1 MSSHTDLAQYERY
14 RRLLADEVLPAALVD
29 LDAVDRNVE
38 TLLAPVRAN
47 GKTLRLAS
55 KSVRCVALLRHVIAR
70 GAGTIRGVMT
80 YTAAETLHLATRGFD
95 DLLLAYPTV
104 RTRDLEAMADANAR
118 GAWAA
123 TIVDC
128 SEHLDAIERV
138 AAERGV
144 ELPVVIDVDVSYR
157 PVGDRVVVGVR
168 RSPVRTVEAAVALA
182 ERVGTYRHLR
192 FGGVMAYEAHI
203 AGLGD
208 ANPYA
213 PALNAAKSWLR
224 RRARPHLEQTR
235 EALAHALA
243 VRGLAPR
250 VFNGGGTGSLAWCS
264 AEASLT
270 EVTAGSG
277 FLDSHLFDYFR
288 GLHLAPAVGFAL
300 QVVRRPAP
308 GVVTCHG
315 GGYVASGEAGPDRLP
330 RPWLPAGMSLF
341 GLEGAG
347 EVQTPVR
354 LPDGLDIA
362 LGDPLFFRHAKAGEL
377 AEHFREYLLVRG
389 DRIEARVPTYRGE
402 GQAFLG

>member
-1 MSSHTDLAQYERY
+1 MQSPADRAQYDRY
-14 RRLLADEVLPAALVD
+14 RRLVADEVLPAAIVD

-38 TLLAPVRAN
+38 TLLAPVRAH

-55 KSVRCVALLRHVIAR
+55 KSLRCVALLRHVIAR

-80 YTAAETLHLATRGFD
+80 YTAAETLHLATHGFD

-104 RTRDLEAMADANAR
+104 RVRDLEALADASAR

-123 TIVDC
+123 MVVDC
-128 SEHLDAIERV
+128 DEHLIAMERV

-144 ELPVVIDVDVSYR
+144 ALPVVIEVDVSYR
-157 PVGDRVVVGVR
+157 PVGDRLIVGVR
-168 RSPVRTVEAAVALA
+168 RSPIRTVADAIALA
-182 ERVGTYRHLR
+182 ERVATYPHLR

-213 PALNAAKSWLR
+213 PSLNAAKAWLR
-224 RRARPHLEQTR
+224 RRARPHLEHTR
-235 EALAHALA
+235 ASLAQALAA
-243 VRGLAPR
+243 RGLAAR
-250 VFNGGGTGSLAWCS
+250 VFNGGGTGSLAWCTT
-264 AEASLT
+264 EPSLT

-288 GLHLAPAVGFAL
+288 GLRLTPAIGFAL

-315 GGYVASGEAGPDRLP
+315 GGYIASGEAGPDRIP

-341 GLEGAG
+341 GFEGTG

-354 LPDGLDIA
+354 LPDDVTVS

-389 DRIEARVPTYRGE
+389 DRIESRVPTYRGE

>member
-1 MSSHTDLAQYERY
+1 MATHSDRAQYDRY
-14 RRLLADEVLPAALVD
+14 SSLLAGETLPAALVD

-47 GKTLRLAS
+47 GKTLRIAS
-55 KSVRCVALLRHVIAR
+55 KSVRCVALLRYVIAR

-80 YTAAETLHLATRGFD
+80 YTATETLHLAMQGFA

-104 RTRDLEAMADANAR
+104 RARDLGALADANAH
-118 GAWAA
+118 GATAAMVVDCEQHLAAMERAA
-123 TIVDC
+123 T
-128 SEHLDAIERV
+128 
-138 AAERGV
+138 ERGV
-144 ELPVVIDVDVSYR
+144 DLPVVIEVDVSYR
-157 PVGDRVVVGVR
+157 PVGDHVIIGVR
-168 RSPVRTVEAAVALA
+168 RSPVRTIAAAVALA

-192 FGGVMAYEAHI
+192 FRGVMAYEAHI

-224 RRARPHLEQTR
+224 RRARQPLERTR
-235 EALAHALA
+235 KALAEALAA
-243 VRGLAPR
+243 RGLSPV
-250 VFNGGGTGSLAWCS
+250 VFNGGGTGSLGWCS
-264 AEASLT
+264 EETSLT

-277 FLDSHLFDYFR
+277 FLDGHLFDYYR
-288 GLHLAPAVGFAL
+288 GLHLTPAIGFAL
-300 QVVRRPAP
+300 QVVRRPSA
-308 GVVTCHG
+308 GIVTCHG
-315 GGYVASGEAGPDRLP
+315 GGYIASGETGADRTP

-354 LPDGLDIA
+354 LPGDVSIE
-362 LGDPLFFRHAKAGEL
+362 LGDPLFFRHAKSGEL

-389 DRIEARVPTYRGE
+389 DSIEARVPTYRGE
-402 GQAFLG
+402 GLAFLG